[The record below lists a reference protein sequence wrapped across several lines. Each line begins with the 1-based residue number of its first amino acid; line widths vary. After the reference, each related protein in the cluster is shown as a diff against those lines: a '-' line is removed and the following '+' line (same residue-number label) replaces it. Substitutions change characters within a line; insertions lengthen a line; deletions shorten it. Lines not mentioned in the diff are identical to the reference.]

1 MLSARAHIAS
11 ARCHFHDELQRIEW
25 PTRAQRVRARGEIGI
40 ACPDTSQRRLAR
52 ATACVH
58 RVRVARVRV
67 RVAPSVTFFPD
78 LRSSIHKTLRARVNY
93 LPTYPPAH
101 PQAWL
106 CNLPTYLPT
115 YPRAETY

>member
-1 MLSARAHIAS
+1 MEDSPISQSEGVAGARL
-11 ARCHFHDELQRIEW
+11 D
-25 PTRAQRVRARGEIGI
+25 
-40 ACPDTSQRRLAR
+40 
-52 ATACVH
+52 
-58 RVRVARVRV
+58 RVAEAREGR
-67 RVAPSVTFFPD
+67 RPGDEYTPNLTLPAPAQVLYRHSRYLYLPVLYSVTFFPD

-106 CNLPTYLPT
+106 CHLPTYLPT